1 MSDQTK
7 DPSKGGSEFSLEQL
21 LSIFGVVDPK
31 ILCYVDHCN
40 DMNKHHDD
48 GKTG

>member
-7 DPSKGGSEFSLEQL
+7 DSTKGEGVFSLDQL

-31 ILCYVDHCN
+31 ILCYADHCN
-40 DMNKHHDD
+40 DLNRHHDD
-48 GKTG
+48 AKTG